1 MVNQYSSEDNQ
12 AIETPSP
19 PSAVSLA
26 GDSRE
31 SMVDQCYPE
40 GSQSSVTRGP
50 TSAVS
55 PAGDGEAPIVAQCM
69 GIFERVPSLTS
80 T

>member
-1 MVNQYSSEDNQ
+1 MVNQYSSVYNQ

-31 SMVDQCYPE
+31 SMVDEY
-40 GSQSSVTRGP
+40 SSEITR
-50 TSAVS
+50 
-55 PAGDGEAPIVAQCM
+55 
-69 GIFERVPSLTS
+69 PSRPQVHPRPCLWQGTAENRW
-80 T
+80 